1 MGYSRS
7 STCVSPL
14 PTKLN
19 SKSLI
24 LPSIIPKDQAN
35 KPTKKA
41 PCIMFTKLDAERNIR
56 RLSRA
61 VNRGLLNDKGF
72 EVILNFMSSFL

>member
-1 MGYSRS
+1 
-7 STCVSPL
+7 
-14 PTKLN
+14 
-19 SKSLI
+19 
-24 LPSIIPKDQAN
+24 
-35 KPTKKA
+35 
-41 PCIMFTKLDAERNIR
+41 MFTKLDAERNIR